1 MTDKI
6 VDFVV
11 YKFSICIH
19 LVFHAL
25 HFGFGNGHRY
35 ACLFGYACV
44 FLNIAAYTFHMEI
57 YNTRL
62 CSVRAGS
69 ILL

>member
-25 HFGFGNGHRY
+25 HFGFGNGHR
-35 ACLFGYACV
+35 V
-44 FLNIAAYTFHMEI
+44 EVK
-57 YNTRL
+57 RL
-62 CSVRAGS
+62 AKFIGS
-69 ILL
+69 IGAKCVYLK